1 MMNQQ
6 INEYKKMIIMD
17 IIHSS
22 NTLEKIGKFRLN
34 KDKISDCRIFLFDE
48 ECSNFSDSFKNNKIG
63 KCGIWGI
70 GDYTKTWILDTEHIS
85 DSDLIQAGKT
95 VDFDLNILTYLNKI
109 MTGRK
114 INIDQGEFIN
124 YLNYIKR
131 EKFQIGIVT
140 ALMERMKTQVDLNI
154 LSEMIMS
161 FVKFDNI
168 SFIDR
173 DYENIYLSSDDYMRV
188 KQIYDMALGQMDETL
203 EQFNLVCCCVMK
215 AFLIKNYDRTL
226 DKNKKVDKFISY
238 CLNDLNCY
246 LEKEIVILSLYI
258 MDDSRTHKTFKKLK
272 KNADIIKNILNVTW
286 DLFHIRLVE
295 QIMLCDNMKNTEKV
309 ILSYFGTADNGIIDA
324 MQINPVK
331 AFVIMDDYPISI
343 HQMNIQDVC
352 KSEELLENA
361 YLNAN
366 MRGKKIRELNFKKMR
381 EQLEAEILTKVS
393 VY

>member
-48 ECSNFSDSFKNNKIG
+48 ECSNFSDSFKNNRIG

-131 EKFQIGIVT
+131 EKFQ
-140 ALMERMKTQVDLNI
+140 E
-154 LSEMIMS
+154 E
-161 FVKFDNI
+161 
-168 SFIDR
+168 
-173 DYENIYLSSDDYMRV
+173 
-188 KQIYDMALGQMDETL
+188 
-203 EQFNLVCCCVMK
+203 
-215 AFLIKNYDRTL
+215 
-226 DKNKKVDKFISY
+226 KKEGS
-238 CLNDLNCY
+238 
-246 LEKEIVILSLYI
+246 
-258 MDDSRTHKTFKKLK
+258 
-272 KNADIIKNILNVTW
+272 
-286 DLFHIRLVE
+286 
-295 QIMLCDNMKNTEKV
+295 Q
-309 ILSYFGTADNGIIDA
+309 
-324 MQINPVK
+324 
-331 AFVIMDDYPISI
+331 
-343 HQMNIQDVC
+343 
-352 KSEELLENA
+352 
-361 YLNAN
+361 
-366 MRGKKIRELNFKKMR
+366 
-381 EQLEAEILTKVS
+381 
-393 VY
+393 